1 MESIFRDRM
10 LEGKVAFIS
19 GGTSGINLGIAE
31 RFARMGAKLCVLGRN
46 QVKLDAAVALL
57 QAHGTEVI
65 GVSADVRDAAAVGQ
79 AVAQAAEKL
88 GPLDIVVCGA
98 AGNFP
103 APAIGMSAN
112 GFKAVVD
119 IDLLGTFNVCRAAFE
134 HLRQPG
140 ASLIAISAPQA
151 FQPTAFQAH
160 VCAAKAGVDMLVKT
174 LAIEWGP
181 AGIRVN
187 ALTPGP
193 VENTEGMRRL
203 APTPEAMQKVAE
215 ALPLKRLGTTDDLAD
230 AALFLA
236 SDASRYVTGVV
247 LPCDGGQ
254 SLIGSGALAAAI
266 GFG

>member
-1 MESIFRDRM
+1 MSSAFRDGV
-10 LEGKVAFIS
+10 LAGKVAFIS

-31 RFARMGAKLCVLGRN
+31 RFAEMGAKLCVLGRN
-46 QVKLDAAVALL
+46 QEKLDAAVAKLK
-57 QAHGTEVI
+57 AHGTKVI

-79 AVAQAAEKL
+79 AIATTAEKL
-88 GPLDIVVCGA
+88 GTIDVLVCGA

-103 APAIGMSAN
+103 APAIGISPN

-140 ASLIAISAPQA
+140 ASVIAISAPQA
-151 FQPTAFQAH
+151 FQPTMFQAH

-174 LAIEWGP
+174 LAVEWGP
-181 AGIRVN
+181 IGIRVN

-193 VENTEGMRRL
+193 IADTEGMRRL
-203 APTPEAMQKVAE
+203 APTPEAMQKVAD
-215 ALPLKRLGTTDDLAD
+215 ALPLKRNGTTGEIAD

-236 SDASRYVTGVV
+236 SDAARYVTGIV

-254 SLIGSGALAAAI
+254 SLIGSGALATAI
-266 GFG
+266 GLG